1 MSDNKKKTKSDYKNT
16 PREELIREISKA
28 EDAKTEEEKEAR
40 KNAYDAYVSQVT
52 PTYSLPLNMLKAFLV
67 GGIICCIGQGIT
79 NFCLS
84 RGMDTLTAGKWTSLI
99 LVLISVI
106 LTGWNIYPT
115 IAKFGGAGA
124 LVPITG
130 FANGVAAPAI
140 EFKKEGQGIR
150 KSEVRFFPLAD
161 LLFYMVFLQVGL
173 VGLVY
178 WIWKIMQ

>member
-1 MSDNKKKTKSDYKNT
+1 MNDNKKKTKSDYKNT

-84 RGMDTLTAGKWTSLI
+84 RGSRKVDESDSGTDQCGSYRIKHLSDHCKIRWRRC
-99 LVLISVI
+99 
-106 LTGWNIYPT
+106 TGSNH
-115 IAKFGGAGA
+115 
-124 LVPITG
+124 
-130 FANGVAAPAI
+130 
-140 EFKKEGQGIR
+140 
-150 KSEVRFFPLAD
+150 RFCEWCGSAC
-161 LLFYMVFLQVGL
+161 Y
-173 VGLVY
+173 
-178 WIWKIMQ
+178 

>member
-1 MSDNKKKTKSDYKNT
+1 MSDNKKKTKSDYKNA

-106 LTGWNIYPT
+106 LTSIRLLQNL
-115 IAKFGGAGA
+115 GAQVRLCQLQA
-124 LVPITG
+124 LQMVWLLLLLSL
-130 FANGVAAPAI
+130 
-140 EFKKEGQGIR
+140 KKKVRYSE
-150 KSEVRFFPLAD
+150 SEVRFFPLAD
-161 LLFYMVFLQVGL
+161 LLFYMVFLRVGC
-173 VGLVY
+173 
-178 WIWKIMQ
+178 